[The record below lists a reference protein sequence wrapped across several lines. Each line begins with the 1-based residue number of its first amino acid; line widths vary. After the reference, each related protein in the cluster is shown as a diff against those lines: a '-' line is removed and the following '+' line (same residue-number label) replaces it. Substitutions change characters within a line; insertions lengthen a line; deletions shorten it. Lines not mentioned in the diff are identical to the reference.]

1 VGICQA
7 RFGKNWDEFNGECLM
22 NLSEKE
28 GSASGIAIWSAM
40 IAIYI
45 VWGSTYLA
53 IRFVVE
59 TMPPFLAAGF
69 RFLIA
74 GTVLYLFRRLRGD
87 KAPSKLEW
95 RSAAIVGLFLLL
107 GGNGGVMWAEQR
119 VNSGIAALMIASV
132 PLWIALIDTIRPGG
146 RRPDR
151 WVMVSVLAG
160 FSGIIILIGP
170 AQLFGKEGQVDLVGI
185 GVLLLAA
192 FLWAVGSLYNRGAKL
207 PQSALLG
214 TGMEM
219 LVGSLG
225 LIIMG
230 TAVGEWS
237 QLEVTNFSTNSLLG
251 FAYLVVFGSWVG
263 FASYIWLLRVAP
275 TMLVSTYA
283 YVNPLVAIL
292 LGSLLAGEAL
302 TLRVILA
309 ALFILG
315 SVVLI
320 TLTQPATS
328 KAKPVEEVQIAGG
341 ND

>member
-1 VGICQA
+1 MDSPPKG
-7 RFGKNWDEFNGECLM
+7 
-22 NLSEKE
+22 
-28 GSASGIAIWSAM
+28 GSASGLAIWSAL
-40 IAIYI
+40 IAVYI

-74 GTVLYLFRRLRGD
+74 GGVLYIFTRLRGE
-87 KAPSKLEW
+87 KAPLRLEW
-95 RSAAIVGLFLLL
+95 RSAAIVGFFLLV
-107 GGNGGVMWAEQR
+107 GGNGAVMWAEQR
-119 VNSGIAALMIASV
+119 VASGIAALMIASV
-132 PLWIALIDTIRPGG
+132 PLWIALLDAIHPGG

-151 WVMVSVLAG
+151 WVIVSVLAG
-160 FSGIIILIGP
+160 FAGIIILIGP
-170 AQLFGKEGQVDLVGI
+170 AQFIGSEDRVDLVGMA
-185 GVLLLAA
+185 VLLFAA
-192 FLWAVGSLYNRGAKL
+192 FSWAIGSLYNRGANL
-207 PQSALLG
+207 PASPLLG

-219 LVGSLG
+219 LAGGLG
-225 LIIMG
+225 LLILG
-230 TAVGEWS
+230 TVVGEWS
-237 QLEVTNFSTNSLLG
+237 QMEFAEFSTNSLLG

-275 TMLVSTYA
+275 ITLVSTYA

-302 TLRVILA
+302 TTRVMLA

-315 SVVLI
+315 SVVVI
-320 TLTQPATS
+320 TMNRNASTKAARVKKTQL
-328 KAKPVEEVQIAGG
+328 AGG

>member
-1 VGICQA
+1 MSSSS
-7 RFGKNWDEFNGECLM
+7 K
-22 NLSEKE
+22 K
-28 GSASGIAIWSAM
+28 GSTSSVAIWSAL

-53 IRFVVE
+53 IRFAVE
-59 TMPPFLAAGF
+59 TMPPFLTAGF

-74 GTVLYLFRRLRGD
+74 GGVLYIFRRLRGD
-87 KAPSKLEW
+87 KAPLRLEW
-95 RSAAIVGLFLLL
+95 RSAAIVGLFLLV

-119 VNSGIAALMIASV
+119 VASGIAALLIASV
-132 PLWIALIDTIRPGG
+132 PLWIALLDSLRPGG

-151 WVMVSVLAG
+151 WVIVGVLAG
-160 FSGIIILIGP
+160 FAGIMILIGP
-170 AQLFGKEGQVDLVGI
+170 AQLIGIQGEVDPVGAM
-185 GVLLLAA
+185 VLLLAA
-192 FLWAVGSLYNRGAKL
+192 LSWAAGSLYNRGAKL
-207 PQSALLG
+207 PDSPLLG

-225 LIIMG
+225 LFILG
-230 TAVGEWS
+230 TVTGEWS
-237 QLEVTNFSTNSLLG
+237 QMELTSFSTRSLLG

-263 FASYIWLLRVAP
+263 FASYVWLLRVAP

-302 TLRVILA
+302 TPRVVLA
-309 ALFILG
+309 VMFILG

-320 TLTQPATS
+320 TLTNPATS
-328 KAKPVEEVQIAGG
+328 KPAAAENAPIASG

>member
-1 VGICQA
+1 M
-7 RFGKNWDEFNGECLM
+7 M
-22 NLSEKE
+22 NNQEK
-28 GSASGIAIWSAM
+28 ASGLAIWTGL

-53 IRFVVE
+53 ILFVVE

-74 GTVLYLFRRLRGD
+74 GAVLYAFRRLRGD
-87 KAPSKLEW
+87 QAPRKVEW
-95 RSAAIVGLFLLL
+95 RSAAIVGLFLLV

-119 VNSGIAALMIASV
+119 VPSGIAALMIASV
-132 PLWIALIDTIRPGG
+132 PLWIALLDSLRPGG
-146 RRPDR
+146 HRPNK
-151 WVMVSVLAG
+151 WVIVGVLAG
-160 FSGIIILIGP
+160 FAGILVLIGP
-170 AQLFGKEGQVDLVGI
+170 AQLIGIEGEIDLLGALA
-185 GVLLLAA
+185 LLLAA
-192 FLWAVGSLYNRGAKL
+192 FFWAMGSLYNRGAQL
-207 PQSALLG
+207 PASPLLG

-219 LVGSLG
+219 LAGSLG
-225 LIIMG
+225 LLLLGSM
-230 TAVGEWS
+230 TGEWS
-237 QLEVTNFSTNSLLG
+237 QLNLASIPIRSWLG

-292 LGSLLAGEAL
+292 LGSLLAGEEL
-302 TLRVILA
+302 TARVLLA
-309 ALFILG
+309 AVFILG

-320 TLTQPATS
+320 TLKQSPTLKSAPTQNTSPA
-328 KAKPVEEVQIAGG
+328 AG

>member
-1 VGICQA
+1 MSSPAKQGA
-7 RFGKNWDEFNGECLM
+7 A
-22 NLSEKE
+22 S
-28 GSASGIAIWSAM
+28 SAAIWSAL

-53 IRFVVE
+53 IRFAVE
-59 TMPPFLAAGF
+59 TMPPFLTAGF

-74 GTVLYLFRRLRGD
+74 GGVLYIIRRLRGD
-87 KAPSKLEW
+87 KAPLRLEW
-95 RSAAIVGLFLLL
+95 RSAAIVGLFLLV

-119 VNSGIAALMIASV
+119 VTSGIAALLIASV
-132 PLWIALIDTIRPGG
+132 PLWIALLDSLRPGG

-151 WVMVSVLAG
+151 WVIVGVLAG
-160 FSGIIILIGP
+160 FAGILILIGP
-170 AQLFGKEGQVDLVGI
+170 AQLIGIEGQVDLVGAV
-185 GVLLLAA
+185 VLLLAA
-192 FLWAVGSLYNRGAKL
+192 LSWAAGSLYNRGAKL
-207 PQSALLG
+207 PTSPLLG

-225 LIIMG
+225 LFILG
-230 TAVGEWS
+230 TVTGEWS
-237 QLEVTNFSTNSLLG
+237 QMELTSFSTRSLLG

-263 FASYIWLLRVAP
+263 FASYVWLLRVAP

-302 TLRVILA
+302 TPRIVLA
-309 ALFILG
+309 AMFILG

-320 TLTQPATS
+320 TLTNPANS
-328 KAKPVEEVQIAGG
+328 KSATAENAPVASG